1 MKAKGYVTLKDRTA
15 QGLCRLINEYS
26 QKTKSIPQVYS
37 FIEKGGYFYA
47 FFYSEYEVKIEKPTD
62 ENTVEIKPEGLNKW

>member
-26 QKTKSIPQVYS
+26 KKTQSIPQVYS

-47 FFYSEYEVKIEKPTD
+47 FFYSEYEVKIDKPTD
-62 ENTVEIKPEGLNKW
+62 KKTVTIDTKELNRW